1 MKVVTNEDPRG
12 GGGVGRPGIQNRR
25 RKYEVG
31 ECCEPDTVMV
41 VGYWVANDEGERMDT
56 DPGRPWAEVDTVPSL
71 YMRENLKGKSRD
83 VREGS

>member
-1 MKVVTNEDPRG
+1 VKVVTNEDPRG

-41 VGYWVANDEGERMDT
+41 VGYWVTSDEGERMDT
-56 DPGRPWAEVDTVPSL
+56 DPGRQAVGRSRYSPVPL
-71 YMRENLKGKSRD
+71 YARELEGKES
-83 VREGS
+83 